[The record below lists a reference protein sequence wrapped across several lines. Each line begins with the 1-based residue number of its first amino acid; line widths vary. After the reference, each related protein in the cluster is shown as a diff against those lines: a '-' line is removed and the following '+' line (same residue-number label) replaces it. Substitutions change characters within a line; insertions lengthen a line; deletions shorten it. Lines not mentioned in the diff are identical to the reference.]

1 MLEQALKLLRL
12 PRDADMETVRKAYI
26 KQTRRYPPEHFPEK
40 FKRIK
45 QAYEQLSLEQSSLK
59 PIADHFARAQSAD
72 EIFQL
77 LFEEALLT
85 AQPEKH
91 DAQLGLQDF
100 EQLERLFQA
109 GSHERLV
116 KQALEEIGAEMQSGS
131 EE

>member
-12 PRDADMETVRKAYI
+12 PRDADMEAVRTAYI

-45 QAYEQLSLEQSSLK
+45 QAYEQLRLEQSSLK
-59 PIADHFARAQSAD
+59 PIADHFARAKSEG

-85 AQPEKH
+85 AETNQHE
-91 DAQLGLQDF
+91 AQLTRQDF
-100 EQLERLFQA
+100 EQLVGLFTA
-109 GSHERLV
+109 GSYERPV
-116 KQALEEIGAEMQSGS
+116 KQALKEIGAQFQSPS
-131 EE
+131 SD